1 MHWIRLLCLLLL
13 LLNGFLVWKL
23 LAPDQGLESYQEL
36 RQRRDVLVTQIA
48 ATEEINLDLSREIR
62 RLTTDHEYVASVIRV
77 EMHYLRPN
85 EVLYIP
91 QNDTFRRLP

>member
-1 MHWIRLLCLLLL
+1 MSWIRLLCLLLF
-13 LLNGFLVWKL
+13 LLNGFLAWNL
-23 LAPDQGLESYQEL
+23 LAHDEGWKSYREM
-36 RQRRDVLVTQIA
+36 RDRRDVLLTEIA
-48 ATEEINLDLSREIR
+48 AVEMVNLDLSREIR